1 MIENL
6 SMLFF
11 LFCVSGFFDLRVKQQ
26 WGNSIDKNLKNFLIK
41 QQLYRK
47 IQNFVTLKWE
57 TKP

>member
-1 MIENL
+1 LEDTPKGKSFGIRNGGGEL
-6 SMLFF
+6 
-11 LFCVSGFFDLRVKQQ
+11 V